1 MQLSYAIGVA
11 KPTSVLVD
19 TQGTGT
25 VSDEWLAEEVQRQ
38 FELTPKGIIKSLD
51 LRKPIYHAT
60 ATHGHFGRRP
70 GECGVGTFSWEK
82 TDKAASLRKAAEK
95 AGVIN
100 APHAVVEPK
109 PAKKSGGAAV
119 KASSKTTSK
128 TTSKASSKSNAKT
141 SSKAKRHLAMA

>member
-1 MQLSYAIGVA
+1 LSYAIGVA

-19 TQGTGT
+19 TQGTGV

-38 FELTPKGIIKSLD
+38 FELTPKGIISSLG

-95 AGVIN
+95 AGVIGT
-100 APHAVVEPK
+100 ARTVVEPK
-109 PAKKSGGAAV
+109 PIKKVSGKSSSKPGSKSGS
-119 KASSKTTSK
+119 KSSSKSSSKT
-128 TTSKASSKSNAKT
+128 
-141 SSKAKRHLAMA
+141 KRHLAMA

>member
-1 MQLSYAIGVA
+1 
-11 KPTSVLVD
+11 VLVD

-38 FELTPKGIIKSLD
+38 FELTPKGIIKSLG

-70 GECGVGTFSWEK
+70 GECGEGTFSWEK

-100 APHAVVEPK
+100 APHAVVEAK
-109 PAKKSGGAAV
+109 PIKKSAGTAGS
-119 KASSKTTSK
+119 KANSKSTAKTSSKA
-128 TTSKASSKSNAKT
+128 TSKA